1 MAVKSTSSFKQFNEN
16 LAKAFRDASV
26 RFRKQFEKGLEAQ
39 RQAIRGA
46 LKMSPNLEE
55 FNRQL
60 TTAFRISGE
69 QFRKGL
75 EQALG
80 AQREAMRKV
89 APDIKKGLSELPMA
103 RLGQRF
109 REAALETIG
118 AQQKVFAAS
127 ARDLATAF
135 EKLAGESVKA
145 ISEVTKRTFEELQ
158 KEAGGKEKSAGR
170 SPKPGKKRKSSRTT

>member
-1 MAVKSTSSFKQFNEN
+1 MAVKSTNAFKEFNEN

-39 RQAIRGA
+39 RQAIKGA

-60 TTAFRISGE
+60 TTAFRVSGE

-75 EQALG
+75 EQAFG

-103 RLGQRF
+103 RLGS
-109 REAALETIG
+109 G
-118 AQQKVFAAS
+118 S
-127 ARDLATAF
+127 ARPHLKRSAHSRRLSLLRPGIWQRRLKNSLA
-135 EKLAGESVKA
+135 
-145 ISEVTKRTFEELQ
+145 
-158 KEAGGKEKSAGR
+158 
-170 SPKPGKKRKSSRTT
+170 SR

>member
-1 MAVKSTSSFKQFNEN
+1 MAVKSTNAFKEFNEN

-39 RQAIRGA
+39 RQAIKGA

-60 TTAFRISGE
+60 TTAFRVSGE

-75 EQALG
+75 EQAFG

-103 RLGQRF
+103 RLGKRF
-109 REAALETIG
+109 REAALEAIG
-118 AQQKVFAAS
+118 TQQKAFAAS

-135 EKLAGESVKA
+135 EKLASESLKA

-158 KEAGGKEKSAGR
+158 KEAGGTEKRASR
-170 SPKPGKKRKSSRTT
+170 SPKAGKKRQFSKTT